1 MNTEKYNGWTNYE
14 TWKVNL
20 ELVDSEYLG
29 ECLSDYDNFSDF
41 INLIKYSVQEIA
53 FDGLED
59 NSIASAA
66 VSSMMYRVNWLEIA
80 EHIQEAYTEA
90 C

>member
-1 MNTEKYNGWTNYE
+1 MSEKYNGWTNYE

-41 INLIKYSVQEIA
+41 IKLLKYSVQEIA
-53 FDGLED
+53 FKGLED
-59 NSIASAA
+59 NSIASSA
-66 VSSMMYRVNWLEIA
+66 VSSMMSRVNWTEIA
-80 EHIQEAYTEA
+80 EHIQEAYAEEV
-90 C
+90 